1 MSMLDDARKYITNGW
16 SVFPIPYGK
25 KEPVIKWGQFR
36 ERYATD
42 EELIAWF
49 GTGKSNIG
57 IVTGR
62 LSNLTVLDAD
72 GNSGIK
78 ELGSKGL
85 VSVGT
90 VITGSGGKQLFYQH
104 SGETNKW
111 TSEDHEGLD
120 SRGEGG
126 YVVAPPSLH
135 PSGMVYRWV
144 GNVPSVNALSPFPTG
159 IFPTVSTG
167 ATGNVV
173 APEPWV
179 VLALQGVR
187 KGQPRHGVLIRLL
200 SYWIPRHSYDVVKHM
215 ALEWNQKNDEPYPDE
230 KVIQQ
235 VNDISGRFAK
245 GQYKSTFV
253 PQVQKETSYVSSKE
267 ALEISTPKNDADSY
281 LTSVCTTPTPP
292 ELPTGFTS
300 LDEATWGLH
309 RGDVFTIGARP
320 GTGKTSFAIN
330 VASHLCKAGKRVLYF
345 STEMSKDELYNA
357 ISSSEG
363 GVDAFRL
370 TNKQL
375 NDDDK
380 RKLVGFLPQLK
391 AYDIHHVKFFTP
403 DVQGVTEAVM
413 NIQPDLLVI
422 DHLQHIASGE
432 NKYAQIDKFMKFL
445 KQLAMEKNIA
455 VLVASQ
461 LKRRD
466 DGLMPTMNDLK
477 ECGTIEEES
486 SIVILMHKEKK
497 DATTPVLFRLD
508 KNRHGKC
515 GDTTLL
521 FNGTI
526 TKFGDMGVKVS

>member
-1 MSMLDDARKYITNGW
+1 MSTLSDARKYIANGW

-25 KEPVIKWGQFR
+25 KEPIIKWGQFR

-42 EELIAWF
+42 EELIEWF
-49 GTGKSNIG
+49 GTSKSNIG
-57 IVTGR
+57 IATGR

-72 GNSGIK
+72 GTTGIK
-78 ELGSKGL
+78 ELGDKGI

-90 VITGSGGKQLFYQH
+90 VITGSGGKQLFFQH
-104 SGETNKW
+104 SGESNKW
-111 TSEDHEGLD
+111 TSKDHEGLD

-126 YVVAPPSLH
+126 YVVAAPSLH

-144 GNVPSVNALSPFPTG
+144 GQIPNANALPSFPSHL
-159 IFPTVSTG
+159 FPQPSTG
-167 ATGNVV
+167 TNGVSV
-173 APEPWV
+173 IPEPWV
-179 VLALQGVR
+179 VDALKGVR
-187 KGQPRHGVLIRLL
+187 LGQPRHGVLIRLL

-215 ALEWNQKNDEPYPDE
+215 ALEWNQKNDEPYPE
-230 KVIQQ
+230 AKVIQQ
-235 VNDISGRFAK
+235 VNDISSRFAK
-245 GQYKSTFV
+245 GQYKSTYV
-253 PQVQKETSYVSSKE
+253 PPILKELPYVSKE
-267 ALEISTPKNDADSY
+267 NLEISTPKDDADSY
-281 LTSVCTTPTPP
+281 LTRVSTTPAPP
-292 ELPTGFTS
+292 ELPTGFVS

-375 NDDDK
+375 NDADK
-380 RKLVGFLPQLK
+380 RQLVGFLPQLK
-391 AYDIHHVKFFTP
+391 TYDIHHVKFFSP
-403 DVQGVTEAVM
+403 DIAGVTKAVED
-413 NIQPDLLVI
+413 IQPDLLVI

-432 NKYAQIDKFMKFL
+432 NKYAQIDLFMKFL
-445 KQLAMEKNIA
+445 KKLAMEKQIA

-497 DATTPVLFRLD
+497 DSTTPVLFRID

-521 FNGTI
+521 FEGSI
-526 TKFGDMGVKVS
+526 TTFKDMAVKVA